1 MKDRAMKDMIITE
14 MIIEWKKEE
23 TITGMKNQEMIEDL
37 KFIVVAEKIM
47 VITVEKTKVII
58 AEKDINLSS

>member
-23 TITGMKNQEMIEDL
+23 TITDMNNQEMIEDL